1 MRAENDFLT
10 MVRAHRHCLQLE
22 EMGQNTPEHHALV
35 VPTAR
40 QILEKELAHSKG
52 THEVLLRAY
61 RRFLSKLQMPE
72 SATLVQGMR
81 GFVRSLRDSSQASV
95 AKSLQSYFDSTMA
108 MLKSHPAF
116 SSEPDFDMVQRS
128 LQSFV
133 YGHGKD
139 SVWLTIDTKQDEVN
153 FKRWQALQ
161 FVTPEHL
168 DIPCLIGK
176 SPADLDFLLKDSISA
191 LNLLEL
197 FFSPYEKLQCILKAY
212 HGINAALSVA
222 LNRKAGSKKLPSAD
236 DILPTLILS
245 VLRAKPKA
253 VVSNLAMIETFSPPE
268 HLRGEAGY
276 AYTNL
281 YGAIQFLLDLDLDKD
296 PEKLTISSQDFR
308 NGLDTC
314 RAAAESKLS
323 RREIQAD
330 REMQP
335 LAQLEDLTIPVSVIR
350 SARLAGVTTN
360 VHWAKQWYEEN
371 GRVTTITGELSEPE
385 VLPDILPSG
394 FTRSYSFL
402 TTRPDEVR
410 VSDLPHLLAEYR
422 MLVHTTEVLLA
433 ERSSRQSVERKRRFA
448 SEQKRLEEEALEL
461 ELHLELKTNK

>member
-1 MRAENDFLT
+1 VKKVTFCN
-10 MVRAHRHCLQLE
+10 VSAHRHYLQLE

-35 VPTAR
+35 VPTGS
-40 QILEKELAHSKG
+40 QILKTELAHSEG
-52 THEVLLRAY
+52 AHEVLLRAY
-61 RRFLSKLQMPE
+61 RSFLSKLQMPE

-81 GFVRSLRDSSQASV
+81 GFVRSLHDSSKASV
-95 AKSLQSYFDSTMA
+95 AKSLESYLDSTME
-108 MLKSHPAF
+108 MLKIHPAF
-116 SSEPDFDMVQRS
+116 SSEPDFDMVRRS

-139 SVWLTIDTKQDEVN
+139 AVWSTIDTKQDEIN
-153 FKRWQALQ
+153 SQRWQALQ

-168 DIPCLIGK
+168 DIPCLVGQ
-176 SPADLDFLLKDSISA
+176 SPDDLDFLLKDSISA
-191 LNLLEL
+191 LNLVEL
-197 FFSPYEKLQCILKAY
+197 FFSPYEKLQSILKAY
-212 HGINAALSVA
+212 HGINAALSMA

-268 HLRGEAGY
+268 HLRGEAWY

-296 PEKLTISSQDFR
+296 PENLTISSQDFR
-308 NGLDTC
+308 QGLETF
-314 RAAAESKLS
+314 RAAAEGTFSK
-323 RREIQAD
+323 RGVQAD

-335 LAQLEDLTIPVSVIR
+335 LAQLEDLAIPVSAIR

-371 GRVTTITGELSEPE
+371 RRVMTVNGELSGPG
-385 VLPDILPSG
+385 VLPDSLPPG
-394 FTRSYSFL
+394 FTRSYAFL

-433 ERSSRQSVERKRRFA
+433 ERSSRQSVARKRRFA
-448 SEQKRLEEEALEL
+448 SEQKRLEEEALES
-461 ELHLELKTNK
+461 ELSLELKSNK